1 MHAHLHIYTYIPVY
15 VYENLFKVID
25 DMEAINE
32 NSIPCNVSK
41 KFLKRKGFTNSRNII
56 CTKLLKNVRFFI

>member
-1 MHAHLHIYTYIPVY
+1 MHACTSTYIHAFDPIN

-41 KFLKRKGFTNSRNII
+41 KFLKRKSFTTSRNII
-56 CTKLLKNVRFFI
+56 CTKLLKNV